1 MTAQL
6 PAENES
12 SRDKLLQRQAEL
24 TAQLKEAQIA
34 LYSEDEP
41 EVLAERTRLQISAA
55 QYQQQWQH
63 SQAQYEQTTHE
74 LAQYDKDREQI
85 FAGCDSA
92 ARLFSHSKQTRIVIS
107 KNKWLHST
115 LLPIYAPYFLQS
127 R

>member
-85 FAGCDSA
+85 LLDAIQQQDCFLIQNK
-92 ARLFSHSKQTRIVIS
+92 RELLFQ

>member
-55 QYQQQWQH
+55 QYQQ
-63 SQAQYEQTTHE
+63 
-74 LAQYDKDREQI
+74 
-85 FAGCDSA
+85 
-92 ARLFSHSKQTRIVIS
+92 
-107 KNKWLHST
+107 
-115 LLPIYAPYFLQS
+115 
-127 R
+127 

>member
-1 MTAQL
+1 MPAQPAL
-6 PAENES
+6 PEQNES

-41 EVLAERTRLQISAA
+41 EVLAERTRLQINAA

-74 LAQYDKDREQI
+74 LAQYDKDRE
-85 FAGCDSA
+85 
-92 ARLFSHSKQTRIVIS
+92 
-107 KNKWLHST
+107 
-115 LLPIYAPYFLQS
+115 
-127 R
+127 